1 MQCSGRCGDGGHVV
15 CRDGGRIVDPCD
27 GLDGWS
33 YIELNVVVI
42 VMSGHLGGGSLW
54 GVVMVIVVVVQSG
67 GCHSSLKNEMEII
80 ALAYQFQSQ

>member
-33 YIELNVVVI
+33 YIELNVVFSYRDEWSSWWGVI
-42 VMSGHLGGGSLW
+42 V
-54 GVVMVIVVVVQSG
+54 G
-67 GCHSSLKNEMEII
+67 GCHGDSGRRSKWWL
-80 ALAYQFQSQ
+80 SQ

>member
-1 MQCSGRCGDGGHVV
+1 M
-15 CRDGGRIVDPCD
+15 
-27 GLDGWS
+27 W
-33 YIELNVVVI
+33 YIVI